1 VGVVLIEDFSG
12 FCFSP
17 RSEAKMPPLAP
28 QHAVITEFIS
38 SRNWKRRKIM
48 FFFTQKLPSLFHT
61 ENSFKYAKTKE
72 IQTKDALI

>member
-1 VGVVLIEDFSG
+1 MGVVLIEDFSG

-48 FFFTQKLPSLFHT
+48 FFTQKTAFFVSHR
-61 ENSFKYAKTKE
+61 K
-72 IQTKDALI
+72 

>member
-48 FFFTQKLPSLFHT
+48 FFTQKLPSLFHT